1 MPFGL
6 LTGLTAALFWGTL
19 DVITALGSRVIGSLR
34 VTAGMQSVT
43 AVAFLV
49 IFIAS
54 GSTLPTEPRDL
65 GLAALLGLIGAGA
78 YLSYFTGLQFGP
90 IAVVSGMVSAFGGLT
105 VVLSVV
111 VRGESLDA
119 LQAVGASVA
128 TVGVLLTALAFDGGL
143 RSTRFAGP
151 GVVFALVALVLFS
164 LMAITTDVAL
174 ETMTWIQIYTIA
186 RVVNAS
192 IGTVAVLVLARR
204 ATSQLGQRPTDGP
217 RWSDRRV
224 AGAII
229 LAGALDVV
237 GLVAFATG
245 LETAPTWM
253 VGLAASLGPAVTIM
267 VAVAF
272 LGERLRPIQWFGL
285 AGILTG
291 MVCIAIP
298 WPPSNVSGRETE
310 PEVSQAVAR
319 LGADLTTLG
328 LDQLLDDRQTDTRAA
343 TCGVARFLD
352 AVEAFEHAPE
362 VIGWDAVAGVGDRDQ
377 EVGRPALRTN
387 GDAATW
393 RCVAGRVRQEV
404 AKDLG
409 KVIRVGPRGEGPWHG
424 DGDRQPC
431 PLEGRQG
438 ELHRD

>member
-43 AVAFLV
+43 AVLFLV
-49 IFIAS
+49 IFVATGATIPTDPAS
-54 GSTLPTEPRDL
+54 IE
-65 GLAALLGLIGAGA
+65 LAVLLGLIGAGA

-111 VRGESLDA
+111 LRGESLSP
-119 LQAVGASVA
+119 LQAFGAAVA

-174 ETMTWIQIYTIA
+174 ETMSWIQIYTIA

-192 IGTVAVLVLARR
+192 IGIGAVALLARR
-204 ATSQLGQRPTDGP
+204 AGSALGHRPEGGP
-217 RWSDRRV
+217 TWSNPRIVRALV
-224 AGAII
+224 
-229 LAGALDVV
+229 LAGVLDVV

-253 VGLAASLGPAVTIM
+253 VGLAASFGPAVTIM

-272 LGERLRPIQWFGL
+272 LGERLRPVQWFGL
-285 AGILTG
+285 LGILTG
-291 MVCIAIP
+291 MVCIAVP
-298 WPPSNVSGRETE
+298 
-310 PEVSQAVAR
+310 
-319 LGADLTTLG
+319 
-328 LDQLLDDRQTDTRAA
+328 
-343 TCGVARFLD
+343 
-352 AVEAFEHAPE
+352 
-362 VIGWDAVAGVGDRDQ
+362 
-377 EVGRPALRTN
+377 
-387 GDAATW
+387 
-393 RCVAGRVRQEV
+393 
-404 AKDLG
+404 
-409 KVIRVGPRGEGPWHG
+409 
-424 DGDRQPC
+424 
-431 PLEGRQG
+431 
-438 ELHRD
+438 

>member
-19 DVITALGSRVIGSLR
+19 DVITALGSRVVGSLR

-43 AVAFLV
+43 AIAFLA
-49 IFIAS
+49 IFVAT
-54 GSTLPTEPRDL
+54 GSTWPSEPRDI

-78 YLSYFTGLQFGP
+78 YLAYFTGLQFGP

-111 VRGESLDA
+111 FRGESLSP
-119 LQAVGASVA
+119 LQALGASIA
-128 TVGVLLTALAFDGGL
+128 TVGVLLTALAFDGGI
-143 RSTRFAGP
+143 RATRFAGP

-174 ETMTWIQIYTIA
+174 ETMTWIQIYTVA

-192 IGTVAVLVLARR
+192 IGTVAVLILARR
-204 ATSQLGQRPTDGP
+204 ATSQLGQRPKDGP
-217 RWSDRRV
+217 AWSDARV
-224 AGAII
+224 VGAII

-237 GLVAFATG
+237 GLIAFATG

-267 VAVAF
+267 VAVVF

-298 WPPSNVSGRETE
+298 
-310 PEVSQAVAR
+310 
-319 LGADLTTLG
+319 
-328 LDQLLDDRQTDTRAA
+328 
-343 TCGVARFLD
+343 
-352 AVEAFEHAPE
+352 
-362 VIGWDAVAGVGDRDQ
+362 
-377 EVGRPALRTN
+377 
-387 GDAATW
+387 
-393 RCVAGRVRQEV
+393 
-404 AKDLG
+404 
-409 KVIRVGPRGEGPWHG
+409 
-424 DGDRQPC
+424 
-431 PLEGRQG
+431 
-438 ELHRD
+438 